1 MDRLL
6 SVAILFLQEIE
17 PNLIENET
25 PYMLF
30 YEKKN
35 LNTIEYLPDIKGKD
49 PVGVQQEEDE
59 FDKEVKKYCVIM
71 W

>member
-1 MDRLL
+1 
-6 SVAILFLQEIE
+6 
-17 PNLIENET
+17 
-25 PYMLF
+25 MLF

-71 W
+71 